1 MLDVAGFDD
10 VGVLGAVDGDADV
23 EGAVLLATPE
33 DEVELLTAAEVD
45 VSPLDELVQ
54 AAHSSINPAA
64 ATPANARRGRAI
76 ITAPHWA

>member
-1 MLDVAGFDD
+1 MLDDAGFDD
-10 VGVLGAVDGDADV
+10 VGVLGPVDGDTEV
-23 EGAVLLATPE
+23 EGAVLLVTPE
-33 DEVELLTAAEVD
+33 VGVELLTAAEVD
-45 VSPLDELVQ
+45 VAPLDELVQ

>member
-1 MLDVAGFDD
+1 MLDVAGFYD
-10 VGVLGAVDGDADV
+10 VGVLCPVDEDADV
-23 EGAVLLATPE
+23 EAAVLLATPD
-33 DEVELLTAAEVD
+33 DEVELLTTAEVD

-54 AAHSSINPAA
+54 DAHSSINPAA

>member
-1 MLDVAGFDD
+1 MLDVAGLDD
-10 VGVLGAVDGDADV
+10 VGVLGPVDGDAEV
-23 EGAVLLATPE
+23 EAAVLLTTPE
-33 DEVELLTAAEVD
+33 VGVELLTAADVD